1 MTAYF
6 SSTVADFLH
15 TSSNAVLGTLARGIR
30 VDGFESNLSTQT
42 AAWEEQIAILTDQ
55 CRVLMD
61 EVPSS
66 ADWGLLLEYQIRRRQ
81 KRIDTVLLAPEAI
94 FALEFKV
101 GSEAPDRAALM
112 QLEDYCLDLR
122 DFHQESAGHVIV
134 PILIPTLMLA
144 TRANERLGVNIDLIQ
159 AVVATTPKQ
168 LASTVIAAYASLPPG
183 NHADIDWQVWD
194 RSAYHP
200 VPTIIEA
207 AEHLFAEN
215 DVSEIAHA
223 HADIH
228 NLELTT
234 KSVITAVQD
243 AQSQH
248 KKIICFV
255 TGVPGSGK
263 TLTGLSAV
271 HSSELRIGGQPAGVF
286 LSGNGPLVKI
296 VSAALVKDART
307 RVKTEE
313 AKRTVSAFIQN
324 VHTFIKAYQN
334 HDPSDLP
341 YEHVVVFD
349 EAQRAWD
356 RAKSMKKFGR
366 NESEPETMFR
376 IMDRHRDW
384 AVIVALVGG
393 GQEIYD
399 GEAGL
404 SEWGKA
410 LSQRFPHWEIRVS
423 EEALLGGP
431 SVAGSALFPE
441 GPPDDLTIRTQHDL
455 HLSVSVR
462 SFKAESSNLWVNGV
476 LDGRAD
482 AAREVAS
489 QIADFPILLT
499 RSLTELRETLARV
512 TRGSRRNGLVASSGA
527 LRLRAHG
534 IEVSGGFCRG
544 YGYAHWFLSP
554 REDYRSSY
562 QLEVAAT
569 EFECQ
574 GLELDWVGLCWGDD
588 LIRSAS
594 GDSWDCRRL
603 RGRKWN
609 SIKVPRNRSYL
620 LNRYRVLLTRARE
633 GVVIWVPEGDSSDP
647 TRDPARLDATA
658 DYLLRCG
665 VRRVS

>member
-1 MTAYF
+1 MTAFF
-6 SSTVADFLH
+6 SSTVADFLQ
-15 TSSNAVLGTLARGIR
+15 TDSNAILGALAQGIQ
-30 VDGFESNLSTQT
+30 VGGFESLISTQT
-42 AAWEEQIAILTDQ
+42 AAWQEQIAILTDQ

-61 EVPSS
+61 AVPSS
-66 ADWGLLLEYQIRRRQ
+66 ADWGLLLEYPIPRRQ
-81 KRIDTVLLAPEAI
+81 KRIDTILLAPEAI
-94 FALEFKV
+94 FVLEFKV
-101 GSEAPDRAALM
+101 GAEAPDRAALM

-144 TRANERLGVNIDLIQ
+144 TRANESQTVDIELVQPVI
-159 AVVATTPKQ
+159 ATTPKQ
-168 LASTVIAAYASLPPG
+168 LASTIIASYASGPPG
-183 NHADIDWQVWD
+183 NQPLIDAQAWD

-207 AEHLFAEN
+207 AEHLFAN
-215 DVSEIAHA
+215 HDVREIAHA
-223 HADIH
+223 HADVH

-234 KSVITAVQD
+234 KRIIAAVQD
-243 AQSQH
+243 AQTQH

-263 TLTGLSAV
+263 TLTGLAAV
-271 HSSELRIGGQPAGVF
+271 HSTALRSDGQPAGVF

-307 RVKTEE
+307 RMKTDE
-313 AKRTVSAFIQN
+313 AKRRVSTFIQN
-324 VHTFIKAYQN
+324 VHSFIKAYQN
-334 HDPSDLP
+334 QDPSDLP
-341 YEHVVVFD
+341 YEHVVIFD

-356 RAKSMKKFGR
+356 RAKSMKKFDR

-404 SEWGKA
+404 PEWGKA
-410 LSQRFPHWEIRVS
+410 LSEQFPHWEIRVS
-423 EEALLGGP
+423 EEALSGGP
-431 SVAGSALFPE
+431 SVAGSALFPS
-441 GPPDDLTIRTQHDL
+441 GRPTNLTVVEQRDL

-462 SFKAESSNLWVNGV
+462 SFKAESINLWVNAV
-476 LDGRAD
+476 LNNGAD
-482 AAREVAS
+482 TAREVAS

-499 RSLTELRETLARV
+499 RSLKEMRETLQMV

-534 IEVSGGFCRG
+534 IEVSSGFCRG

-574 GLELDWVGLCWGDD
+574 GLELDWVGVCWGDD

-594 GDSWDCRRL
+594 GDSWDYRRL
-603 RGRKWN
+603 RGLKWSN
-609 SIKVPRNRSYL
+609 IKDRRNRSYL

-633 GVVIWVPEGDSSDP
+633 GVVIWVPKGDSSDP
-647 TRDPARLDATA
+647 TRDSARLDATA

>member
-1 MTAYF
+1 
-6 SSTVADFLH
+6 
-15 TSSNAVLGTLARGIR
+15 
-30 VDGFESNLSTQT
+30 
-42 AAWEEQIAILTDQ
+42 
-55 CRVLMD
+55 
-61 EVPSS
+61 
-66 ADWGLLLEYQIRRRQ
+66 
-81 KRIDTVLLAPEAI
+81 
-94 FALEFKV
+94 
-101 GSEAPDRAALM
+101 M
-112 QLEDYCLDLR
+112 QP
-122 DFHQESAGHVIV
+122 VI
-134 PILIPTLMLA
+134 
-144 TRANERLGVNIDLIQ
+144 
-159 AVVATTPKQ
+159 ATTPKQ
-168 LASTVIAAYASLPPG
+168 LASTIITSYASLPPSSQTP
-183 NHADIDWQVWD
+183 IDWQAWD

-207 AEHLFAEN
+207 AEHLFAEH

-223 HADIH
+223 HADVH

-234 KSVITAVQD
+234 KSLIAAVQD

-296 VSAALVKDART
+296 VSAALVKDARK
-307 RVKTEE
+307 RMKTDE
-313 AKRTVSAFIQN
+313 AKRRFPHLSRMYTHSLR
-324 VHTFIKAYQN
+324 AYQN
-334 HDPSDLP
+334 QDPSDLP

-356 RAKSMKKFGR
+356 RAKSMKKFDR

-410 LSQRFPHWEIRVS
+410 LSERFPHWEIRVS

-431 SVAGSALFPE
+431 SVAGSPLFPN
-441 GPPDDLTIRTQHDL
+441 GRPTNLTIVEQRDL

-462 SFKAESSNLWVNGV
+462 SFKAESINLWVNAV
-476 LDGRAD
+476 LNGRAD

-534 IEVSGGFCRG
+534 IEVSSGFCRG

-574 GLELDWVGLCWGDD
+574 GLELDWVGVCWGDD

-594 GDSWDCRRL
+594 GDSWDYRAL
-603 RGRKWN
+603 RGLKWSN
-609 SIKVPRNRSYL
+609 IKDPRNRSYL

>member
-1 MTAYF
+1 MA
-6 SSTVADFLH
+6 S
-15 TSSNAVLGTLARGIR
+15 
-30 VDGFESNLSTQT
+30 Q
-42 AAWEEQIAILTDQ
+42 
-55 CRVLMD
+55 
-61 EVPSS
+61 
-66 ADWGLLLEYQIRRRQ
+66 
-81 KRIDTVLLAPEAI
+81 
-94 FALEFKV
+94 
-101 GSEAPDRAALM
+101 
-112 QLEDYCLDLR
+112 
-122 DFHQESAGHVIV
+122 QE
-134 PILIPTLMLA
+134 
-144 TRANERLGVNIDLIQ
+144 
-159 AVVATTPKQ
+159 
-168 LASTVIAAYASLPPG
+168 
-183 NHADIDWQVWD
+183 
-194 RSAYHP
+194 
-200 VPTIIEA
+200 
-207 AEHLFAEN
+207 
-215 DVSEIAHA
+215 
-223 HADIH
+223 
-228 NLELTT
+228 
-234 KSVITAVQD
+234 
-243 AQSQH
+243 
-248 KKIICFV
+248 C
-255 TGVPGSGK
+255 
-263 TLTGLSAV
+263 
-271 HSSELRIGGQPAGVF
+271 F

-296 VSAALVKDART
+296 VSAALVKDARK
-307 RVKTEE
+307 RVKTDE

-324 VHTFIKAYQN
+324 VHAFIKAYQD

-366 NESEPETMFR
+366 NESEPETMFK

-410 LSQRFPHWEIRVS
+410 LSERYPNWEIRVS
-423 EEALLGGP
+423 GEALFGGP
-431 SVAGSALFPE
+431 SVAGNPLFPN
-441 GPPDDLTIRTQHDL
+441 GPPTDLAIVEQRDL

-462 SFKAESSNLWVNGV
+462 SFKAESINLWVNAV
-476 LDGRAD
+476 LNGNAD

-489 QIADFPILLT
+489 QIVDFPILLT
-499 RSLTELRETLARV
+499 RSLKEMRETLQTV

-534 IEVSGGFCRG
+534 IEVSSGFCRG
-544 YGYAHWFLSP
+544 YGYEHWFLSP

-588 LIRSAS
+588 LIRSPL
-594 GDSWDCRRL
+594 GDNWDYRAL
-603 RGRKWN
+603 RGLKWS
-609 SIKVPRNRSYL
+609 SIKIPRNRSYL